1 MAQYDLLIKGGKVI
15 VPKQGEVKCDIGIKD
30 GRFAALI
37 DDISPSQASKIID
50 AKGKLVFPGAVDAH
64 YHFGLHRPL
73 REDVAS
79 ESAADA
85 VTGATTIVSHFRT
98 GRNNLNKTGP
108 YRTIYPEILELSDN
122 VSFTDYSY
130 HLGIITK
137 EQIDEIPMLVE
148 EFGVSGFKFWLFYK
162 IFDVRATGA
171 IGGDYLMSSEP
182 HDLGHLYAVMR
193 KVAEMNEKYKQY
205 GSIRMIVH
213 CEEPELIRVLLEEAK
228 RSDLK
233 RLRAFSASRPG
244 LCEKLAIFE
253 VATLAEDVGCPLLL
267 CHLSSE
273 EAIEAAMTVSQLY
286 PELDIKTEVTPH
298 HLGLTVDTVA
308 AGVWGKINPPLRESG
323 DVNALWE
330 AVKSGFIDTV
340 GTDHGA
346 HVKGEQAASVDSDVW
361 SAPLGLGGSP
371 LYPLLLTEGHLK
383 RGISLTRIAELAA
396 FNSAKCHSLY
406 PKKGNVMVGA
416 DADLAII
423 DLDKEQTVSTEILK
437 GASDFTAFEG
447 MKMKGW
453 PVYTIVRGEVVFE
466 NGEIVGKSG
475 HGQYIKRPVRL
486 HYPS

>member
-1 MAQYDLLIKGGKVI
+1 MAQYDLLIKGGTVV
-15 VPKQGEVKCDIGIKD
+15 VPKQGEVRYDIGVKD
-30 GRFAALI
+30 GKFAALV
-37 DDISPSQASKIID
+37 DDISPTQASKTID

-79 ESAADA
+79 ESEAGAA
-85 VTGATTIVSHFRT
+85 TGATTIVSYFRT

-108 YRTIYPEILELSDN
+108 YRTIFPEVLELSKN
-122 VSFTDYSY
+122 ASLTDYSY

-148 EFGVSGFKFWLFYK
+148 EFGVAGFKFWLFYK

-171 IGGDYLMSSEP
+171 IGRDYLMSSEP
-182 HDLGHLYAVMR
+182 HDLGHLYVVMR

-205 GSIRMIVH
+205 GTIRMNVH

-228 RSDLK
+228 RSGLK

-253 VATLAEDVGCPLLL
+253 VATLAQDVGCPLLL

-286 PELDIKTEVTPH
+286 PQLDIKMEVTPH

-308 AGVWGKINPPLRESG
+308 AGVWGKINPPIREAD
-323 DVNALWE
+323 DVDALWE
-330 AVKSGFIDTV
+330 AVKSGYIDTV
-340 GTDHGA
+340 GSDHGA

-383 RGISLTRIAELAA
+383 RGIPLTRIAELATL
-396 FNSAKCHSLY
+396 NSAKCHSLY
-406 PKKGNVMVGA
+406 PKKGSIMVGA

-423 DLDKEQTVSTEILK
+423 DLDKKQPVSTEVLK
-437 GASDFTAFEG
+437 GESDFTAFDG
-447 MKMKGW
+447 MELKGW

-466 NGEIVGKSG
+466 NGEIVGKPG
-475 HGQYIKRPVRL
+475 HGQYIKRPVGL